1 MSRPSVFITGA
12 AAGIGRTAA
21 LHFARQGWFVGA
33 YDVDEAGLSSLKA
46 ELGDGMTGRLDV
58 CNYDAWTH
66 SLEAFFTAAGGRL
79 DVLVNNAGILSS
91 GPFENTPIARHH
103 LMVDVNLKG
112 MMNGCHAAL
121 PWLQKTSDSRVIN
134 LASASAI
141 YGQPSLATYSA
152 TKFAVRGL
160 TEALDLE
167 WQHFGI
173 RVMSVWPL
181 FVQTAMVSDMD
192 AKSIKALGVQLTPQ
206 HVAAVIL
213 QVALYRG
220 RPKVHWPV
228 GLQGKL
234 FQQSSKYSPEWLNRM
249 VNAYIAGK
257 H

>member
-1 MSRPSVFITGA
+1 MSRPSLFITGA
-12 AAGIGRTAA
+12 AAGIGRTTA

-33 YDVDEAGLSSLKA
+33 FDVDEVGLASLRA
-46 ELGDGMTGRLDV
+46 EMGEGMTGRLDV
-58 CNYDAWTH
+58 CDYEAWTRA
-66 SLEAFFTAAGGRL
+66 LERFFHAAGGRL

-91 GPFENTPIARHH
+91 GPFEATPIARHH

-112 MMNGCHAAL
+112 VQNGCHAAL
-121 PWLQKTSDSRVIN
+121 PWLQQTPGSRVIN

-167 WQHFGI
+167 WHQFGI

-181 FVQTAMVSDMD
+181 FVQTAMVNGMD
-192 AKSIKALGVQLTPQ
+192 AKSIKALGVKLTPQ
-206 HVAAVIL
+206 DVAEVIW
-213 QVALYRG
+213 QAARYNG

-228 GLQGKL
+228 GLQSKL
-234 FQQSSKYSPEWLNRM
+234 FQQTSKYSPEWLNRFI
-249 VNAYIAGK
+249 NFHIAAK

>member
-1 MSRPSVFITGA
+1 MSRPSIFITGA
-12 AAGIGRTAA
+12 AACIGRATA
-21 LHFARQGWFVGA
+21 LQFARQGWFVGA
-33 YDVDEAGLSSLKA
+33 FDVDEVGLASLKV
-46 ELGDGMTGRLDV
+46 EMGSGMTGRLDV
-58 CNYDAWTH
+58 CDYEAWTGAM
-66 SLEAFFTAAGGRL
+66 EAFFRAAGGRL

-91 GPFENTPIARHH
+91 GPFEATPIARHH

-112 MMNGCHAAL
+112 VQNGCHAAL
-121 PWLQKTSDSRVIN
+121 PWLQQTSGSRVIN

-167 WQHFGI
+167 WHQFGI

-181 FVQTAMVSDMD
+181 FVQTAMVNDMD
-192 AKSIKALGVQLTPQ
+192 ARSIKALGVKLSPQ
-206 HVAAVIL
+206 DVAEVIW
-213 QVALYRG
+213 QAAQYKG

-228 GLQGKL
+228 GLQSKL
-234 FQQSSKYSPEWLNRM
+234 FQQTSKYSPEWLNRFI
-249 VNAYIAGK
+249 NFHIAAR

>member
-1 MSRPSVFITGA
+1 MSRPSLFITGA
-12 AAGIGRTAA
+12 AAGIGRTTA

-33 YDVDEAGLSSLKA
+33 FDVDEVGLASLRA
-46 ELGDGMTGRLDV
+46 EMGDGMTGRLDV
-58 CNYDAWTH
+58 CDYDAWTRA
-66 SLEAFFTAAGGRL
+66 LETFFRAAGGRL

-91 GPFENTPIARHH
+91 GPFEATPIARHH
-103 LMVDVNLKG
+103 FMVDVNLKG
-112 MMNGCHAAL
+112 VQNGCHAAL
-121 PWLQKTSDSRVIN
+121 PWLQQTPDSRVIN

-167 WQHFGI
+167 WHQFGI

-181 FVQTAMVSDMD
+181 FVQTAMVNDMD
-192 AKSIKALGVQLTPQ
+192 AKSIKALGVKLTPQ
-206 HVAAVIL
+206 DVAEVIL
-213 QVALYRG
+213 QAAQHKG

-228 GLQGKL
+228 GLQSKL
-234 FQQSSKYSPEWLNRM
+234 FQQTSKYSPEWLNRFI
-249 VNAYIAGK
+249 NFHIAAK